1 MDRWGPSMTVAA
13 LVTLVGVWIGESSG
27 RLADSSGRRLIIGFA
42 VAIGIMAITIISGRA
57 RYAALVVLMVAGYAR
72 SGHEWTVVAQA
83 RLGAYEGDVVI
94 RSDPRRVGKAT
105 RIIVDIDGQRFDVW
119 GYGAVGTRLGQRD
132 LGEVVWVSGER
143 RPWPPESARRRQ
155 IRHVVGRFDVHTI
168 GSSAEGPLS
177 RASPLLLAAHRIRTM
192 LENGSRTLAPREAAL
207 FAGLVYG
214 DDGDQPADMIDRFRR
229 SGLAHLTAVSGQ
241 NVAYVLA
248 LTAPLV
254 TRLRRPVR
262 WVATLAVLGW
272 FTVLTR
278 FEPSVIRAGLMAAVA
293 ATVFACGKQS
303 SSRTVLGLAVTVG
316 LLVDPFLAWS
326 VGWWLSV
333 CGTTG
338 LIVITPILARSVQ
351 SRRSWVVQWVTP
363 MLGAQIGVLPVSI
376 AVFGVPNALS
386 IPCNLLAVPVAGLVM
401 LIGLPAAL
409 VAGWLPSSLAHLVM
423 WPLGVGVRWVD
434 TVAGL
439 GSGLRPPASV
449 DLIVASTSVAAFV
462 TAAWR
467 GRRSVTT

>member
-1 MDRWGPSMTVAA
+1 MTVAA
-13 LVTLVGVWIGESSG
+13 LITVVGVWIGESAGRSG
-27 RLADSSGRRLIIGFA
+27 DPPGRRLIVGII
-42 VAIGIMAITIISGRA
+42 VAIGIMAVVLISGRA
-57 RYAALVVLMVAGYAR
+57 RYVALLVLMIAGCAR
-72 SGHEWTVVAQA
+72 SVHEWNRVADV
-83 RLGAYEGDVVI
+83 RLGPYAGDVII
-94 RSDPRRVGKAT
+94 RSDPRPVGKAT
-105 RIIVDIDGQRFDVW
+105 QIIVEVDGQRFDLW
-119 GYGAVGTRLGQRD
+119 GYGSVGTRLAQRA

-143 RPWPPESARRRQ
+143 RPWPPDSLRRHH
-155 IRHVVGRFDVHTI
+155 IRHVVGRFEVRGI
-168 GSSAEGPLS
+168 GSSVEGPLS
-177 RASPLLLAAHRIRTM
+177 RASPVLLAAHRIRIM
-192 LENGSRTLAPREAAL
+192 LDNGSRTLAPRDAAL

-278 FEPSVIRAGLMAAVA
+278 FEPSVIRAGLMAAIT
-293 ATVFACGKQS
+293 ATIFALGRRS
-303 SSRTVLGLAVTVG
+303 SSRAVLGTAVVVG

-338 LIVITPILARSVQ
+338 LIAITPILAGSLSSPRP
-351 SRRSWVVQWVTP
+351 WVVHWVTP
-363 MLGAQIGVLPVSI
+363 VLGAQIGVLPVSI

-401 LIGLPAAL
+401 SIGLPAAL
-409 VAGWLPSSLAHLVM
+409 VAGWLPTSVAHVVM
-423 WPLGVGVRWVD
+423 WPLGTGVRWVD
-434 TVAGL
+434 TVAEL
-439 GSGLRPPASV
+439 GSRLRPPAWV
-449 DLIVASTSVAAFV
+449 DLIVAGASVAVFV
-462 TAAWR
+462 AAAWR
-467 GRRSVTT
+467 GRRGVTT